1 MKKTAI
7 SLLAMV
13 CVLSAAAHA
22 QEAPAPRKMP
32 RVPVSSEE
40 LAAAVAQARDQAPS
54 SHLVQGLAAIIDG
67 EKLRIGTTDMRLF
80 GIVPPQ
86 LAASFG
92 PQARAAL
99 DALGRRTAGDMPN
112 SRP

>member
-7 SLLAMV
+7 SCLALACMIS
-13 CVLSAAAHA
+13 LAAQA
-22 QEAPAPRKMP
+22 QEAPAPRRMP
-32 RVPVSSEE
+32 RTPVSQEP
-40 LAAAVAQARDQAPS
+40 LAPPRDPMPASRQ
-54 SHLVQGLAAIIDG
+54 VEGLAAIIDG
-67 EKLRIGTTDMRLF
+67 EKLRIGEIDMRLF

-99 DALGRRTAGDMPN
+99 DTLAGGQN
-112 SRP
+112 VTCN